1 MMLDDE
7 IINDIAIR
15 QALSNLLPEDRDL
28 ISLVYN
34 FDRPEDYEG
43 PWPATLSHIGE
54 YIGRKY
60 KGRPLAEATVRLRRD
75 AVLRS
80 WAQAR
85 ERGESP
91 EIAGNRRK
99 SKNSAE
105 ESR

>member
-1 MMLDDE
+1 MDEE

-15 QALSNLLPEDRDL
+15 QALSNLSPEDRDL
-28 ISLVYN
+28 ICLVFN
-34 FDRPEDYEG
+34 FEQPEGYTG
-43 PWPATLSHIGE
+43 PWPATLSHIGQ
-54 YIGRKY
+54 YIGMKY